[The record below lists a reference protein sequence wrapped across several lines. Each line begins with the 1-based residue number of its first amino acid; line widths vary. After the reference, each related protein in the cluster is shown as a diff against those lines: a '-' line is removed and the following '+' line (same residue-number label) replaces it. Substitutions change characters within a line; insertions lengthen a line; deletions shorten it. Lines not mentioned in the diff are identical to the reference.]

1 MKAQQ
6 VLTGMMM
13 NKRFIVLSL
22 LLTTSLS
29 CFAAMADDATQLR
42 DKLSNIDSLHATFS
56 QQVTDINN
64 KPIQSGSGV
73 FALAYP
79 NQFYWHLTEPDD
91 SLIVADGVNLWI
103 YNPFAEEVTVMDVAQ
118 AVDASPMALLVHRD
132 EATWA
137 KYSVSKRAVNAK
149 ASCFDIQPKKLNSNV
164 VAVSVC
170 FEASQLVKFNLTD
183 EQGNLSQ
190 FALTEQRTVKPDE
203 ASIFEFAVPDNVDI
217 DDQRLKQTN

>member
-1 MKAQQ
+1 
-6 VLTGMMM
+6 MMM
-13 NKRFIVLSL
+13 NKRFTVLSL

-29 CFAAMADDATQLR
+29 CFAAMADDATELR

-137 KYSVSKRAVNAK
+137 KYLVTKRAVNAK

-190 FALTEQRTVKPDE
+190 FALTQQRTVKPDE

>member
-1 MKAQQ
+1 
-6 VLTGMMM
+6 MM
-13 NKRFIVLSL
+13 NKRITVLSL

-29 CFAAMADDATQLR
+29 SVAAMADDATELR
-42 DKLSNIDSLHATFS
+42 AKLSNIDSLHATFT
-56 QQVTDINN
+56 QQVTDINS
-64 KPIQSGSGV
+64 KPIQTGSGV

-79 NQFYWHLTEPDD
+79 NQFYWHLTQPDE
-91 SLIVADGVNLWI
+91 SLIVADGANLWI

-137 KYSVSKRAVNAK
+137 KYSVTKRAVSEK
-149 ASCFDIQPKKLNSNV
+149 STCFDIQPKKLNSNV
-164 VAVSVC
+164 AAVSVC

-190 FALTEQRTVKPDE
+190 FALTQQRKVKDNE
-203 ASIFEFAVPDNVDI
+203 ANIFKFAVPDNVDI
-217 DDQRLKQTN
+217 DDQRLKQAN

>member
-1 MKAQQ
+1 
-6 VLTGMMM
+6 MMM
-13 NKRFIVLSL
+13 NKRFTVLSL

-29 CFAAMADDATQLR
+29 CFAAMADDATELR

-190 FALTEQRTVKPDE
+190 FALTQQRTVKPDE

>member
-1 MKAQQ
+1 
-6 VLTGMMM
+6 MMM
-13 NKRFIVLSL
+13 NKRFTVLSL

-42 DKLSNIDSLHATFS
+42 EKLSNIDSLHATFS

-137 KYSVSKRAVNAK
+137 KYSVTKRAVNAK

-190 FALTEQRTVKPDE
+190 FALTQQRTVKPDE
-203 ASIFEFAVPDNVDI
+203 ANIFEFAVPDNVDI

>member
-1 MKAQQ
+1 
-6 VLTGMMM
+6 MMM

-42 DKLSNIDSLHATFS
+42 EKLSNIDSLHATFS

-137 KYSVSKRAVNAK
+137 KYSVTKRAVNAK

-190 FALTEQRTVKPDE
+190 FALTQQRTVKPDE

>member
-1 MKAQQ
+1 
-6 VLTGMMM
+6 M
-13 NKRFIVLSL
+13 NKRFAVLSL

-29 CFAAMADDATQLR
+29 CFAAMADDATELR
-42 DKLSNIDSLHATFS
+42 AKLSNIDSLHATFT

-64 KPIQSGSGV
+64 KPIQTGSGV

-79 NQFYWHLTEPDD
+79 NQFYWHLTQPDE

-132 EATWA
+132 QATWD
-137 KYSVSKRAVNAK
+137 KYSVSKRVVNPK
-149 ASCFDIQPKKLNSNV
+149 SSCFDIQPKKLNSNV

-170 FEASQLVKFNLTD
+170 FESSQLVKFNLTD

-190 FALTEQRTVKPDE
+190 FSLTEQRTVKANE
-203 ASIFEFAVPDNVDI
+203 ANIFKFAVPDDVDI
-217 DDQRLKQTN
+217 DDQRLKQAN

>member
-1 MKAQQ
+1 
-6 VLTGMMM
+6 MMM

-42 DKLSNIDSLHATFS
+42 EKLSNIDSLHATFS

-137 KYSVSKRAVNAK
+137 KYSVTKRAVNAK

>member
-1 MKAQQ
+1 
-6 VLTGMMM
+6 M
-13 NKRFIVLSL
+13 NKRFAVLSL

-29 CFAAMADDATQLR
+29 CFAATADDATELR
-42 DKLSNIDSLHATFS
+42 AKLSNIDSLHATFA

-64 KPIQSGSGV
+64 KPIQTGSGV

-79 NQFYWHLTEPDD
+79 NQFYWHLTQPDE
-91 SLIVADGVNLWI
+91 SLIVADGANLWI
-103 YNPFAEEVTVMDVAQ
+103 FNPFAEEVTVMDVAQ

-137 KYSVSKRAVNAK
+137 KYSVIKQDVK
-149 ASCFDIQPKKLNSNV
+149 GTLHCFDIQPKKLNSNV

-170 FEASQLVKFNLTD
+170 FDADQLVKFNLTD

-190 FALTEQRTVKPDE
+190 FTLTQQRLVKDNE
-203 ASIFEFAVPDNVDI
+203 ADIFKFAVPDNVDI